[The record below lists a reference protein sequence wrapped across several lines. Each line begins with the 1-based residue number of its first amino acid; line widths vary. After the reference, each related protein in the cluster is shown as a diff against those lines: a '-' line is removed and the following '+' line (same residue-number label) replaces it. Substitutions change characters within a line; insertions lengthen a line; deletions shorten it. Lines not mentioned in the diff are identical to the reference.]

1 MARGGSQA
9 PRIGLLFSRNA
20 RKEGKRDEHGM
31 EDVDGLF
38 SSPEK
43 SSADLNGYESE
54 DSIGSD
60 GMSIDEGNAPE
71 PQDYLNGNSVSRSS
85 LLPSTDRFPKGR
97 SQLTRRSPVVHSSP
111 EPEGDL
117 LSSPSDDRELTRSSR
132 QEPSPLTARSINAGV
147 SKQKSAQR
155 TKVQEEPTTLPEF
168 SDGEGD
174 ENANSFLPGDD
185 QDDSFGAGEET
196 VMHDEDVPE
205 TNGQDQSDA
214 ESDLSQSTELE
225 PEPEPAPAPQASS
238 SKTKKGP
245 AKTQKSEKPAKGRP
259 GKKPR
264 TQDEEEV
271 EARPPKKQKTSKA
284 QPVEQEPLDP
294 ELNKVVEDYAQRSGP
309 LKGRSLYI
317 LKRENPADPS
327 STHTRSG
334 RASIRPLAYW
344 RNERCVY
351 GDPEVADGE
360 RYPLSTIKEIVRTE
374 ELEPDRKKKG
384 KRAARPGKGKKRR
397 AEESSDE
404 DEEADGW
411 EKEGG
416 VLHGYIPRWDP
427 KSQTSTKEE
436 DVIDIAYAPSGIETR
451 EVKDS
456 TFRFAKLLS
465 SSFIGS
471 GVVELPP
478 EGVKRPKNSKK
489 MHMVFY
495 VCHGRV
501 QVDISGVQFS
511 AGKGCVFQVPRGRSK
526 STTLKLWSPTDKYI
540 TGNYYSF
547 QNAHKKE
554 ARLFF
559 TQGCVPG
566 EGEEIATKSKP
577 AVQDSEFEGEGEAES
592 EESSSK
598 ATKARGRPK
607 GKQKA
612 K

>member
-1 MARGGSQA
+1 MARGGA
-9 PRIGLLFSRNA
+9 KPRELDYSSVGTQGRRTGITL
-20 RKEGKRDEHGM
+20 KEGKRDEHGM

-54 DSIGSD
+54 ESIGSD

-71 PQDYLNGNSVSRSS
+71 PQDYLGSVSRSS
-85 LLPSTDRFPKGR
+85 LLPQPDRFPKGR
-97 SQLTRRSPVVHSSP
+97 SQLTRQSPVVHSSP

-117 LSSPSDDRELTRSSR
+117 LSSPSDDRELSRSSR

-155 TKVQEEPTTLPEF
+155 KVQEETLPEF

-185 QDDSFGAGEET
+185 QDDSFGAGDET
-196 VMHDEDVPE
+196 VMHDDDIPE

-214 ESDLSQSTELE
+214 ESVSSQSPE
-225 PEPEPAPAPQASS
+225 PEPEPAPVPQASS
-238 SKTKKGP
+238 SKTKKAP
-245 AKTQKSEKPAKGRP
+245 TKAQKPKPAKGAGGRP
-259 GKKPR
+259 TKKPR
-264 TQDEEEV
+264 TQDEEEE

-284 QPVEQEPLDP
+284 QSVEQEPLDP

-317 LKRENPADPS
+317 LKRENPTDPS

-351 GDPEVADGE
+351 GDAEVADGE

-374 ELEPDRKKKG
+374 ELEPDRKKKSKRGG
-384 KRAARPGKGKKRR
+384 KSGKGKKRQ

-404 DEEADGW
+404 DEEADVW

-456 TFRFAKLLS
+456 TFKFAKLLS

-511 AGKGCVFQVPRGRSK
+511 AGKGCVFQVPRG
-526 STTLKLWSPTDKYI
+526 
-540 TGNYYSF
+540 NYYSF

-559 TQGCVPG
+559 TQGCIPG
-566 EGEEIATKSKP
+566 EGEETATKSKT
-577 AVQDSEFEGEGEAES
+577 AVQDSEFEGEGEAEP
-592 EESSSK
+592 EASSSK
-598 ATKARGRPK
+598 ATKARGGRPK